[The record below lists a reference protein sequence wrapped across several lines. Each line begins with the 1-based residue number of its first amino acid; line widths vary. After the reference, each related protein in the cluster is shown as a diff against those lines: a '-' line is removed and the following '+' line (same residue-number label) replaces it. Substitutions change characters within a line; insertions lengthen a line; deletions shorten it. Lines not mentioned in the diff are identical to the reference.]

1 MRAQN
6 QVKRGQIYGFSPL
19 PFLQKMLVASFLL
32 LASSSSLFTSTFGL
46 TTAASREQPS
56 TLPISSLL
64 HLTTASSSQPQEVVI
79 PNGGPMSLPSNLNG
93 ILATDPSR
101 RRRNRR
107 RRLRRR
113 GRRRRSRGRRNIAMV
128 SRPWSPTATTS
139 SPMSLYE
146 SFGDTPNHVSLL
158 YTYLR
163 FPKDCMIRGGPRI
176 SHQGIEHERR
186 RISEPY
192 EDLHYKPILEVCIHG
207 PYVYN
212 FRTSQMMQI
221 KEGV

>member
-1 MRAQN
+1 
-6 QVKRGQIYGFSPL
+6 
-19 PFLQKMLVASFLL
+19 MLVASFLL
-32 LASSSSLFTSTFGL
+32 LASSTSLFTSTFGL

-163 FPKDCMIRGGPRI
+163 FPKDCMIRGGRGYLI
-176 SHQGIEHERR
+176 RE
-186 RISEPY
+186 
-192 EDLHYKPILEVCIHG
+192 
-207 PYVYN
+207 
-212 FRTSQMMQI
+212 
-221 KEGV
+221 

>member
-1 MRAQN
+1 
-6 QVKRGQIYGFSPL
+6 
-19 PFLQKMLVASFLL
+19 MLVASFLL

-163 FPKDCMIRGGPRI
+163 FPKDCMIRGGAADI
-176 SHQGIEHERR
+176 SLG
-186 RISEPY
+186 
-192 EDLHYKPILEVCIHG
+192 
-207 PYVYN
+207 N
-212 FRTSQMMQI
+212 RT
-221 KEGV
+221 